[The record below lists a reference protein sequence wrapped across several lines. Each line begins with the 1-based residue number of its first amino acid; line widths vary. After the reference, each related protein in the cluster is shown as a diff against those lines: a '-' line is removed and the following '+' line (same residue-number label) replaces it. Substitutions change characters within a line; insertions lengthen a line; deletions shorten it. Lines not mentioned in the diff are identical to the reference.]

1 MAQPYTRVTLV
12 GDRRNADLLLP
23 ASEAVGTLMP
33 QILDLLG
40 DAPGDAVSTK
50 VLLTASGEP
59 IAAQDSLTQAQVHDG
74 ARLTLASN
82 NEAPPPAVVYDI
94 SDTVVEQSREVSGAW
109 NRHHLVT
116 ASGIFA
122 ALGLWLALDLV
133 LGRYLPD
140 ARWWVMLAVGAGLLA
155 LGAAVAAASR
165 PVASALMGAGWGA
178 GMIGLAHWPADAPLR
193 LLLAAAGTAAF
204 VTCLA
209 TVLRHPRAVLL
220 GAGVLG
226 ALTGIWAVS
235 LPLARWASGA
245 ADADADLFVGVGAIA
260 AICSILALGLLPTLA
275 LSLSGLSTLDDR
287 RANGSPIW
295 RRDAIGAI
303 RSAHSGLTLATVAAA
318 ASTAGGLWLVAADDR
333 SPKWTL
339 PLLLALTVATLL
351 RSRAFPLAVQRYALY
366 AATAIGVAAGA
377 GALARLN
384 PETVWIVGLAV
395 FVFAILIGLGLAV
408 DLPDH
413 VEARIR
419 QICERLETVAILA
432 TIPLL
437 VGYFGVYTQMLATF

>member
-40 DAPGDAVSTK
+40 DAPGDGVSAK

-59 IAAQDSLTQAQVHDG
+59 IASQDSLAQAQIHDG
-74 ARLTLASN
+74 ARLTLVSN
-82 NEAPPPAVVYDI
+82 SEAPPPAVVYDI
-94 SDTVVEQSREVSGAW
+94 SDTVVEQTREVGGSW
-109 NRHHLVT
+109 NRTHLVT

-122 ALGLWLALDLV
+122 AMGLWLSLDLV

-140 ARWWVMLAVGAGLLA
+140 ARWWILLAVGAGLLA
-155 LGAAVAAASR
+155 LGAAVSAGSR

-178 GMIGLAHWPADAPLR
+178 GMIGLIHWPADAPLR
-193 LLLAAAGTAAF
+193 LLLAAAGTAVF
-204 VTCLA
+204 VACLA
-209 TVLRHPRAVLL
+209 TVLRYPRAVLL
-220 GAGVLG
+220 GSGVL
-226 ALTGIWAVS
+226 AVLTGVWAGSV
-235 LPLARWASGA
+235 PLARWAAGV
-245 ADADADLFVGVGAIA
+245 ADADLVVGAGAIA
-260 AICSILALGLLPTLA
+260 SICSILALGMLPSLA
-275 LSLSGLSTLDDR
+275 LSLSGLAALDDR
-287 RANGSPIW
+287 RANGSSIW
-295 RRDAIGAI
+295 RRDALAAI

-318 ASTAGGLWLVAADDR
+318 ASTAVGLWLVASDDR

-339 PLLLALTVATLL
+339 PLLLALALATLL
-351 RSRAFPLAVQRYALY
+351 RSRAFPLAIERYALY
-366 AATAIGVAAGA
+366 AATAVGVVAGA
-377 GALARLN
+377 NALARLN
-384 PETVWIVGLAV
+384 PDTVWVVGLAI
-395 FVFAILIGLGLAV
+395 FVVAILTGLGLAV

-419 QICERLETVAILA
+419 QICERLEMLAILA
-432 TIPLL
+432 TLPLL

>member
-40 DAPGDAVSTK
+40 DTPGDGVSAK

-59 IAAQDSLTQAQVHDG
+59 IAAQDSLIQAHVHDG
-74 ARLTLASN
+74 ARLTLVSN
-82 NEAPPPAVVYDI
+82 SEAPPPAVVYDI
-94 SDTVVEQSREVSGAW
+94 SDTVVEQTREVQGAW
-109 NRHHLVT
+109 NRRHLVT

-140 ARWWVMLAVGAGLLA
+140 ARWWILLAAGAGLLA
-155 LGAAVAAASR
+155 LGAALAAASR

-178 GMIGLAHWPADAPLR
+178 GMIGLVHWPAPPPVKM
-193 LLLAAAGTAAF
+193 LLAAAGTAVF
-204 VTCLA
+204 VACLA

-220 GAGVLG
+220 GAGVLS
-226 ALTGIWAVS
+226 ALTGIWA
-235 LPLARWASGA
+235 LAFPLARWASGVSN
-245 ADADADLFVGVGAIA
+245 ADLVVGAGAIA
-260 AICSILALGLLPTLA
+260 AICSVLALGLLPSLA
-275 LSLSGLSTLDDR
+275 LSLSGLAALDDR
-287 RANGSPIW
+287 RAKGTSIW
-295 RRDAIGAI
+295 RRDALGAI
-303 RSAHSGLTLATVAAA
+303 RSAHSGLTLATVAAST
-318 ASTAGGLWLVAADDR
+318 STAVGLWLIASDDR
-333 SPKWTL
+333 SPRWSF
-339 PLLLALTVATLL
+339 PLLMALALATLL
-351 RSRAFPLAVQRYALY
+351 RSRAFPLALERYALY
-366 AATAIGVAAGA
+366 AATAIGVASGA
-377 GALARLN
+377 GALVRLN
-384 PETVWIVGLAV
+384 QETVWIVGLAV
-395 FVFAILIGLGLAV
+395 FVIAVITGLGLAV

-419 QICERLETVAILA
+419 QICERLEMLAILA

-437 VGYFGVYTQMLATF
+437 VGYFGVYAQMLATF

>member
-40 DAPGDAVSTK
+40 DAPGDGVSTK

-94 SDTVVEQSREVSGAW
+94 SDTVVEQSRAVSGAW

-165 PVASALMGAGWGA
+165 PVASALMGTGWGA

-204 VTCLA
+204 VACLA

-245 ADADADLFVGVGAIA
+245 ADADADLLVGVGAIA
-260 AICSILALGLLPTLA
+260 AICSVLALGLLPTLA

-287 RANGSPIW
+287 RANGSSIW

-351 RSRAFPLAVQRYALY
+351 RSRAFPLAVERYALY

-377 GALARLN
+377 GALTRLN

-395 FVFAILIGLGLAV
+395 FVVAILTGLGLAV

>member
-12 GDRRNADLLLP
+12 GERRNADLLLP

-40 DAPGDAVSTK
+40 DTPGDGVSTK
-50 VLLTASGEP
+50 VLLTASGDP

-74 ARLTLASN
+74 ARLTLVSN
-82 NEAPPPAVVYDI
+82 TEAPPPAVVYDI
-94 SDTVVEQSREVSGAW
+94 SDTVVEQSREVHGAW

-140 ARWWVMLAVGAGLLA
+140 ARWWILLAAGAGLLA
-155 LGAAVAAASR
+155 LGASVAMASR

-178 GMIGLAHWPADAPLR
+178 GMIGLSHWPADMALR
-193 LLLAAAGTAAF
+193 LLLAAAATAVF
-204 VTCLA
+204 VACLA

-226 ALTGIWAVS
+226 ALTGIWAVAI
-235 LPLARWASGA
+235 PLARWASA
-245 ADADADLFVGVGAIA
+245 NSETDLFVGVGAIA
-260 AICSILALGLLPTLA
+260 AILSVLTLGLLPTLA
-275 LSLSGLSTLDDR
+275 LSLSGLATLDDR
-287 RANGSPIW
+287 RANGSSIW
-295 RRDAIGAI
+295 RRDALGAI

-318 ASTAGGLWLVAADDR
+318 ASTAVGLRLVATDEH

-339 PLLLALTVATLL
+339 PLLLALSLATLL
-351 RSRAFPLAVQRYALY
+351 RSRAFPLAIERYALY
-366 AATAIGVAAGA
+366 AATAVGVAAGA
-377 GALARLN
+377 GALTRLN
-384 PETVWIVGLAV
+384 PDTVWIVGLAV
-395 FVFAILIGLGLAV
+395 FIIAILTGLGLAV

-419 QICERLETVAILA
+419 QICERLESLAVLA